1 MATLIAYTT
10 SGDTYDEK
18 VRPDLKI
25 FVRFENFA
33 VFDIISILHQM

>member
-1 MATLIAYTT
+1 MATLIAYSTF
-10 SGDTYDEK
+10 GDIYDEK

-33 VFDIISILHQM
+33 VFDIVAFSHQM